1 MKNDKIFISVKT
13 LTISSLLAAMS
24 VVIGMVCKSLM
35 NFGDGLFRI
44 SFENLP
50 IILSGIFFG
59 PTVGALVGIVSD
71 VLSYLLSP
79 QIYPI
84 NIIVTIGAGVIGL
97 VSGIVSKY
105 IIKKQGYA
113 QIILSAS
120 AAHLI
125 GSVIIKSIG
134 LFQFYQWGVLFRIPT
149 YFVVGAIE
157 ILIICLLYKKI
168 GFRRLFE
175 KARKDTL

>member
-24 VVIGMVCKSLM
+24 VVIGMFCKSVM

-59 PTVGALVGIVSD
+59 PMVGAAVGVVSD
-71 VLSYLLSP
+71 LLSYLLSP

-84 NIIVTIGAGVIGL
+84 NIVVTVGAGVIGL

-105 IIKKQGYA
+105 IVKKQGYL

-120 AAHLI
+120 TAHLI

-149 YFVVGAIE
+149 YLVIGAVE
-157 ILIICLLYKKI
+157 ILIICLMYKKI
-168 GFRRLFE
+168 GFRRLLE
-175 KARKDTL
+175 KARKDNL

>member
-1 MKNDKIFISVKT
+1 MNNDKIFISVRT

-24 VVIGMVCKSLM
+24 VVIGMFCKSVM
-35 NFGDGLFRI
+35 NFGDGMFRI

-50 IILSGIFFG
+50 IILSGILFG
-59 PTVGALVGIVSD
+59 PVVGATVGVVSD
-71 VLSYLLSP
+71 LLSYLLSP
-79 QIYPI
+79 QTYPI
-84 NIIVTIGAGVIGL
+84 NIIVTIGAGMVGL

-105 IIKKQGYA
+105 IVKKQGYL

-149 YFVVGAIE
+149 YLVVGAIE

-175 KARKDTL
+175 KARKDSI